1 MKKIYAFLASIIL
14 ILLLSTGI
22 FANFFNF
29 MIWLVKVENSAPNIS
44 VFGAII
50 VRVLTFL
57 ISYSLVGIIFKSLDW
72 FNSKLMS
79 IIYFVISTLI
89 FFVLAYVVW
98 LVEEHILIIGIIFG
112 GVMLMIVASIAFIF
126 FLRKKTEIK
135 ND

>member
-1 MKKIYAFLASIIL
+1 
-14 ILLLSTGI
+14 
-22 FANFFNF
+22 